1 MMRTYTLGLSL
12 GLTIALAMALAQS
25 ARADVPAAI
34 VNEQTRLSAIPERV
48 NLIGQRGVQQVLI
61 MSRGADGQVRDLT
74 RHVRWTSTNPA
85 VVAVE
90 ATGIARAKGDGE
102 ARLRAEING
111 RTVEIPVT
119 VSNTQA
125 PAPVSFRDEVIP
137 ALNRAGCNQG
147 ACHGTPNGKGG
158 FRLSLRGYDVPFDY
172 KVLSRDFMA
181 RRVSTA
187 APEESLLIQKGTG
200 RVPHQGGQRLIGGSQ
215 EYHLL
220 CNWIAEGMKD
230 DPKDLPELVK
240 LEVLP
245 ARRIVNIIQDPDDGP
260 SLNDQQLV
268 VLGHFADGKVRDV
281 THLCAYST
289 SNDDIAE
296 VGQFGLVKPRGR
308 GEVAVLARYLQIIVS
323 ARMMFLVDR
332 PGFVWPNTPERNY
345 IDRILNA
352 KLKQLQIPPS
362 PTVGDSQFLRRAYLD
377 AIGALPTP
385 DETRAFL
392 ADPDPLKREK
402 LIDKLL
408 ARSEFADFWTLKW
421 ADILRV
427 NESFMDEKGVKDMHS
442 WIRRAVV
449 EDRPLDQFV
458 RDLLAAS
465 GNSADSPTV
474 NFYRTMA
481 NPEEMAETISQL
493 FMGVRMNC
501 AKCHN
506 HPFERWTQ
514 DEYFSLAAFFA
525 KMRLH
530 KHDPKEKQAGTV
542 TLTMNDN
549 GRIVHPRT
557 NLVVPLRF
565 PGEPVIQLPP
575 QTDPRK
581 HLVDWLVNP
590 QNAYF
595 TRTLANRIWFHL
607 MGRGIVEPV
616 DDFRDSNPAISDELL
631 DALAQDLAKNG
642 YRLKHLVRTIML
654 SETYQRTAQP
664 NELNKDDTLYFSRAQ
679 ARLLTAEQMLDAI
692 CALTGVPESHPRL
705 PAGARAVQIE
715 GAKTDNMFLK
725 VFNRPAR
732 NLACECER
740 ERESNLSQALQLIA
754 NRSVQDKIHSDKGR
768 VARLIREGKDDDQII
783 DELYLAGLCR
793 LPSPRERQ
801 AIVALLNG
809 NNRREVFEDLT
820 WTIINTKEFQFRY

>member
-1 MMRTYTLGLSL
+1 MVRTYSPGLLLSLTLGWYLV
-12 GLTIALAMALAQS
+12 LTPPT
-25 ARADVPAAI
+25 RADVPASI
-34 VNEQTRLSAIPERV
+34 VNEQTQLTAIPERV
-48 NLIGQRGVQQVLI
+48 SLLGKRAVQQVLM

-85 VVAVE
+85 VVAVD
-90 ATGIARAKGDGE
+90 ATGVAHAQGDGE
-102 ARLRAEING
+102 ARLLAQING

-119 VSNTQA
+119 VSRTQA

-158 FRLSLRGYDVPFDY
+158 FRLSLRGYDIPFDY

-181 RRVSTA
+181 RRVSPA
-187 APEESLLIQKGTG
+187 VPEESLLIQKGLG
-200 RVPHQGGQRLIGGSQ
+200 RVPHQGGQRLISGSQ
-215 EYHLL
+215 EYHIL

-230 DPKDLPELVK
+230 DPSNLPELVK
-240 LEVLP
+240 LEVRP
-245 ARRIVNIIQDPDDGP
+245 ARRVIQLIESPDDGP

-268 VLGHFADGKVRDV
+268 VLGHFADGQVRDV

-289 SNDDIAE
+289 SNDALAE
-296 VGQFGLVKPRGR
+296 VGPFGLVKPLAR
-308 GEVAVLARYLQIIVS
+308 GEVAVLARYLHLIVS
-323 ARMMFLVDR
+323 ARMTFLENR

-345 IDRILNA
+345 IDRILND

-362 PTVGDSQFLRRAYLD
+362 PTASDSHFLRRAYLD
-377 AIGALPTP
+377 ALGALPTP

-392 ADPDPLKREK
+392 ADPDPHKRQR
-402 LIDKLL
+402 LIDRLL
-408 ARSEFADFWTLKW
+408 TRPEFADFWTLKW

-427 NESFMDEKGVKDMHS
+427 NESFMEEKGVKELHA
-442 WIRRAVV
+442 WIRKAIT

-458 RDLLAAS
+458 RELLTAS
-465 GNSADSPTV
+465 GNSESNPTV
-474 NFYRTMA
+474 HFYRTMA

-525 KMRLH
+525 KMKLH
-530 KHDPKEKQAGTV
+530 KHGPKEKQAGTV
-542 TLTMNDN
+542 TLAMNDA
-549 GRIVHPRT
+549 GKIVHPRT
-557 NLVVPLRF
+557 NSVAPLRF
-565 PGEPVIQLPP
+565 PGEPIIQLPP
-575 QTDPRK
+575 QADPRR
-581 HLVDWLVNP
+581 HLIDWLVTP

-595 TRTLANRIWFHL
+595 TRTMANRIWFHL

-616 DDFRDSNPAISDELL
+616 DDFRDSNPPISDELL
-631 DALAQDLAKNG
+631 DALAKDLAQNG
-642 YRLKHLVRTIML
+642 YRLKHLVRTIMN
-654 SETYQRTAQP
+654 SETYQRSAQP

-679 ARLLTAEQMLDAI
+679 VRLLTAEQMLDAI
-692 CALTGVPESHPRL
+692 CALTGVPEQHPRL
-705 PAGARAVQIE
+705 PTGARAVQIE

-740 ERESNLSQALQLIA
+740 ERDSNLSQALQLIA
-754 NRSVQDKIHSDKGR
+754 NRSVQDKIHSDQGR

-801 AIVALLNG
+801 AIVSLLRSD
-809 NNRREVFEDLT
+809 NRREVFEDLT
-820 WTIINTKEFQFRY
+820 WTIINSKEFQFRY